1 MPELAHE
8 IGTALGTADGW
19 ELLLDPDDKDQQT
32 VLFVYPR
39 SARTTAQGRHWLY
52 QTISSSNL
60 ARAATPSYHASYHP
74 LSGREFS
81 RRATGFRDGS
91 ADVSRRAHLWE
102 KVTILHALHHNG
114 KLRDGL
120 SRHYYDVLMLDGAS
134 ITAGAVSQPDLLA
147 QVVHNKSLMFAD
159 KSASY
164 ETAVL
169 GTLKLLP
176 QDEMME
182 QLAQDYDAMQDM
194 FMASPPAFS
203 ALIDGIALIE
213 RAINAANEKQI

>member
-1 MPELAHE
+1 MVPAS
-8 IGTALGTADGW
+8 
-19 ELLLDPDDKDQQT
+19 P
-32 VLFVYPR
+32 
-39 SARTTAQGRHWLY
+39 
-52 QTISSSNL
+52 L
-60 ARAATPSYHASYHP
+60 AR
-74 LSGREFS
+74 
-81 RRATGFRDGS
+81 
-91 ADVSRRAHLWE
+91 
-102 KVTILHALHHNG
+102 
-114 KLRDGL
+114 
-120 SRHYYDVLMLDGAS
+120 
-134 ITAGAVSQPDLLA
+134 QPDLLA

-182 QLAQDYDAMQDM
+182 RLAQDYDAMQDM